1 VTHLPIYAAACA
13 AVVLLA
19 GSALRAQEAPSR
31 EARTPGTVDT
41 ILVTGNTKTRA
52 YVILNEMHIKP
63 GVPITPE
70 LLEFD
75 RNRIYSLGLFTRVDL
90 FPDTLGTPRILHVFV
105 SERWYLFPLPLLGF
119 RDGDVNHFYYG
130 AGFLHNNF
138 QGRNQKLYGSAV
150 FGYNPSV
157 QLSFTEPLI
166 DHELRLYFGSQLSYS
181 RVRNRSEIE
190 AAATGD
196 FDEEHYDGNVTV
208 GKRLSLFENA
218 GINLGYRMVEVSS
231 YRVNRT
237 VSTDG
242 IDRFLY
248 VTLNYQYDS
257 RDLAEYAMRGGF
269 AAFYVT
275 RYGLGSSEVDF
286 TRYGTDLR
294 KYIPLSSILTL
305 AGRCAGSIVSG
316 GVVPTYART
325 YFGHGERIRGYFYDV
340 YEGEDLATASVEL
353 RFALLRP
360 RVFQLTG
367 TPIPDEFAIWR
378 FGISLALF
386 ADAGTTW
393 FRGDTLVPASFL
405 SGYGGG
411 IHFLLPYG
419 FVARVE
425 YAFNNNGRG
434 EFIFDFRT
442 AF

>member
-1 VTHLPIYAAACA
+1 VIRHPVFVAACA
-13 AVVLLA
+13 AVVLLC
-19 GSALRAQEAPSR
+19 SRALQAQDALPPGE
-31 EARTPGTVDT
+31 RTPGTIDT

-52 YVILNEMHIKP
+52 YVILNEMSFKP
-63 GVPITPE
+63 GMPITPE
-70 LLEFD
+70 ILEFD

-105 SERWYLFPLPLLGF
+105 NERWYLFPLPLFGF
-119 RDGDVNHFYYG
+119 RDGDVHRFYYG

-150 FGYNPSV
+150 FGYNPSL

-166 DHELRLYFGSQLSYS
+166 DHELRLYFGSQLSFS
-181 RVRNRSEIE
+181 RIRNRSEIE

-196 FDEEHYDGNVTV
+196 FDENHYDANVTL
-208 GKRLSLFENA
+208 GRRLTLFENA

-242 IDRFLY
+242 IDRY
-248 VTLNYQYDS
+248 VYITLNYQYDS
-257 RDLAEYAMRGGF
+257 RDLAEYAMRGGL
-269 AAFYVT
+269 AAFYIT
-275 RYGLGSSEVDF
+275 RNGLGTSEVDF

-294 KYIPLSSILTL
+294 KYVPLSSVFTL

-340 YEGEDLATASVEL
+340 YEGEDLATASLEL
-353 RFALLRP
+353 RFALFP
-360 RVFQLTG
+360 SRVFQLAG
-367 TPIPDEFAIWR
+367 TPIPDEFTIWR
-378 FGISLALF
+378 FGITLALF

-393 FRGDTLVPASFL
+393 FRGDKLVPESVL